1 MPVNKSLL
9 TIKLIAY
16 YALVSRLPHSRF
28 GKIFNTVRV
37 WYLSKVLHVL
47 DSGEGQHF
55 QNNVYISNALNVRI
69 GTCCHI
75 NEHVFIQG
83 AHIGSY
89 VMIAPH
95 VSILCSSH
103 NHQRTDIPMILQGE
117 LKNFLPNIEDDVW
130 IGRNAV
136 ILPGVTIGRGSIVG
150 AGAIVNK
157 DVIPYS
163 IVGGVPARLIK
174 MRTGSNGGLVSQDS
188 SVTS

>member
-1 MPVNKSLL
+1 
-9 TIKLIAY
+9 
-16 YALVSRLPHSRF
+16 
-28 GKIFNTVRV
+28 
-37 WYLSKVLHVL
+37 
-47 DSGEGQHF
+47 
-55 QNNVYISNALNVRI
+55 
-69 GTCCHI
+69 
-75 NEHVFIQG
+75 
-83 AHIGSY
+83 
-89 VMIAPH
+89 
-95 VSILCSSH
+95 
-103 NHQRTDIPMILQGE
+103 MILQGE